1 MLRELV
7 QWTLFLGDCLRE
19 LYRLLGLPMRGNHWD
34 VDLAA
39 LRLLPK
45 EEARRKVLTRYKLAS
60 FQHKL
65 VAPRQ
70 SPELER
76 EFRRLGP
83 RVLDDLV
90 EEPVEPEA
98 HEFHYD
104 DGTVDVIYW

>member
-1 MLRELV
+1 
-7 QWTLFLGDCLRE
+7 
-19 LYRLLGLPMRGNHWD
+19 MRGNHWD

-45 EEARRKVLTRYKLAS
+45 EEARRSVLTRYKLAS

-65 VAPRQ
+65 VVPRQ

-83 RVLDDLV
+83 RILDDLV

-98 HEFHYD
+98 HKFHYD